1 MAIRIRTVNG
11 TVVALC
17 AVESD
22 PMPGDIYLDD
32 GVDHA
37 LRVKFIRDYKS
48 EGIDFGTTAYP
59 EEDALAES
67 QKVRDAK
74 EELEKWLRE
83 QHAGKNPVE

>member
-1 MAIRIRTVNG
+1 VL
-11 TVVALC
+11 VALC

-22 PMPGDIYLDD
+22 PMPDDIYLDD

-48 EGIDFGTTAYP
+48 EGIDFGSTAYP
-59 EEDALAES
+59 EEDALAET

-74 EELEKWLRE
+74 TELENWLKRE
-83 QHAGKNPVE
+83 HGD